1 MESSDWLISE
11 PTIATAAS
19 DVNDAGKQERYWPQ
33 TLFLSDR

>member
-1 MESSDWLISE
+1 MEPFDWLESE

-19 DVNDAGKQERYWPQ
+19 NVNDAGKQERYWPQ